1 MSLKHARSPLL
12 EDANYDLQR
21 DDSKNIL
28 RRCRLNLCDFPT
40 NYELSCSI
48 SSKLSLH
55 HFFFK
60 CYFKNPCFQ
69 LQQNVP

>member
-1 MSLKHARSPLL
+1 MSEKHARSPLL

-28 RRCRLNLCDFPT
+28 RRCRLNLRDFPT